1 MAKTQLNP
9 SSSLISNDGYSST
22 SGQSMADQNLTPY
35 AYGPGLFLGQYGNGA
50 VQELMRDNPT
60 SEAWDFYANAFTA
73 SDQDLQDQ
81 ISSWRQTREGNCA
94 TVAVSK
100 AATDAMGTRA
110 FQDVIPTTEGFKVI
124 LRDGTEVNLTI
135 TAERHGQNP
144 VKVWRMVLSALA
156 PYSMVTDRHWRP
168 VTKTPRPIQTPS
180 RPSTTAKVPI
190 GWPSL
195 WAFKTSPAF
204 TAVSSSPEPALLRW
218 WKVRSWRGATST
230 RLRRQNVRDTRP
242 TIMGTVLITAPTPMV
257 VPTPG
262 GNTWCGPL
270 PLIETVV
277 KHRTTVFRFGRAG
290 PDTISPHWKA
300 LSLCNR

>member
-9 SSSLISNDGYSST
+9 SASLISNDGYSST

-35 AYGPGLFLGQYGNGA
+35 AFGPGLFLQQYGNGA

-135 TAERHGQNP
+135 AELEEAQANSAFKGQNE
-144 VKVWRMVLSALA
+144 SALA
-156 PYSMVTDRHWRP
+156 FGTLQYAV
-168 VTKTPRPIQTPS
+168 
-180 RPSTTAKVPI
+180 TAKQALAAGHEDAKTYSDALKALNNGESPNRVAKFMGLQNDKSSISSSQLVPRT
-190 GWPSL
+190 G
-195 WAFKTSPAF
+195 SPAF
-204 TAVSSSPEPALLRW
+204 GGKDSVVAWSSKHAVFADRNGSGHTADHYGDG
-218 WKVRSWRGATST
+218 VRYNGTDT
-230 RLRRQNVRDTRP
+230 NGQYRRRN
-242 TIMGTVLITAPTPMV
+242 
-257 VPTPG
+257 G
-262 GNTWCGPL
+262 GNN
-270 PLIETVV
+270 VV
-277 KHRTTVFRFGRAG
+277 RAFAFNRDDGQTTE
-290 PDTISPHWKA
+290 
-300 LSLCNR
+300 